1 MLTGK
6 NSEMSRCPVEG
17 KPEPTLRHTRLTSLD
32 VFRGFA
38 IILMILVNN
47 PGGREYY
54 GFLQHSPWNGWTLA
68 DLGFPFF
75 IFILGAAIPYSLSG
89 RLERGE
95 TKTELLARITRRSLI
110 LFVLG
115 LAVNAF
121 FAWCKYFPNFDLTTL
136 RVMGPLQR
144 IALCYLFASII
155 FLYFKPKWR
164 VFLTIAILLVYWVL
178 MVVVPVPGYGAGIL
192 GQNGNLAG
200 HIDKLVLQGHSYDVS
215 WGDPEGLLSTLPAIA
230 TATMGLLAGQ
240 LLKSRSKPYEKAA
253 NLFFFGSLSILLGS
267 VWSYWFPINKNLWTS
282 SFVAFTGGL
291 SLVLLAA
298 CFFVI
303 EARGHNG
310 WTKPFIVLGM
320 NSIFIYVM
328 SEIVNIT
335 LIFAKIPSLGIKDS
349 MKTSIFETFFAP
361 WVGQLHG
368 SFVYALAYLTL
379 FWLVAALM
387 FKKHLFLKV

>member
-144 IALCYLFASII
+144 IALC
-155 FLYFKPKWR
+155 
-164 VFLTIAILLVYWVL
+164 
-178 MVVVPVPGYGAGIL
+178 
-192 GQNGNLAG
+192 
-200 HIDKLVLQGHSYDVS
+200 
-215 WGDPEGLLSTLPAIA
+215 
-230 TATMGLLAGQ
+230 
-240 LLKSRSKPYEKAA
+240 
-253 NLFFFGSLSILLGS
+253 
-267 VWSYWFPINKNLWTS
+267 
-282 SFVAFTGGL
+282 
-291 SLVLLAA
+291 
-298 CFFVI
+298 
-303 EARGHNG
+303 
-310 WTKPFIVLGM
+310 
-320 NSIFIYVM
+320 
-328 SEIVNIT
+328 
-335 LIFAKIPSLGIKDS
+335 
-349 MKTSIFETFFAP
+349 
-361 WVGQLHG
+361 
-368 SFVYALAYLTL
+368 
-379 FWLVAALM
+379 
-387 FKKHLFLKV
+387 